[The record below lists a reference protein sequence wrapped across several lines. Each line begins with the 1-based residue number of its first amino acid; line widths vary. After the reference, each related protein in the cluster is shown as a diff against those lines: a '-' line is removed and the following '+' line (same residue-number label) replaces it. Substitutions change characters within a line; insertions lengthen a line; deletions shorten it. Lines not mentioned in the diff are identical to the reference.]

1 MPLAAGV
8 LWLSSTLILVLLTL
22 FGTLPVYRRVAR
34 ESSRGGRRQS
44 ESLQERTSMDAETR
58 VPTATADVAPDEG
71 EPQPEVR
78 DQVYLDDTGI
88 SWRQVVRGGLP
99 GNQYIRVA
107 PHPDFQRIGPGVI
120 TPRAE
125 LHEPHSPGGY
135 VRRFLIGK
143 PIPSAS
149 ELLERVSVPR
159 GLAIFASD
167 NISSSAYATE
177 EIMRVLILASAA
189 ALSLTMPITLAI
201 LTILAIV
208 VISYRQ
214 VIRAYPNGGGSY
226 VVAHE
231 NLGVL
236 PGLTAGAALLTDY
249 ILTVAVS
256 VSAGV
261 TALTSAFPALYMRR
275 VEIALVVVA
284 LMTIVNLRGIT
295 ESGRI
300 FTIPTYVYVVAMLG
314 LIGYGLFRTV
324 TGTLPD
330 YTPPPAWL
338 AAHEAAPLTLLL
350 VLRAFASGSVALTGT
365 EAVSNGVPSFKPPE
379 VRNAQMTL
387 VLMGL
392 LFGTIFLGISF
403 LAGQLAIV
411 PDPEEVESVNSVL
424 TRVLVGE
431 GWFFYLIQFATA
443 LLLVLA
449 ANTAFNGF
457 PRLASVLAQD
467 GYLPRQ
473 FSYRGDR
480 LAFTG
485 GIVVLAVIAGVL
497 IWLYEASVT
506 GLIPLYTVGVFLAFT
521 LSQAGLVR
529 RWWTRRNEE
538 RGWQFLLVL
547 NGAGALATGAVML
560 VVGISKFALGA
571 WMVLVLIPLLV
582 GMMWKI
588 NRHYRGLARAATG
601 VAETPLH
608 PETVRL
614 RTIVPIADL
623 TTPARQALAYAMAT
637 SDADHV
643 VAVHI
648 TDDDEQAEPLRQA
661 WEDSPYRRAQLVII
675 ESPFRSLLSPLMA
688 YIDAMHEAHPSDVIT
703 VVLPEYV
710 PGHWWEHLL
719 HNQTALR
726 IKGALLFRRGVI
738 TANVPYHLRSD

>member
-1 MPLAAGV
+1 MAEPDVRSTSTTVDTEAGDGDRMGADAA
-8 LWLSSTLILVLLTL
+8 T
-22 FGTLPVYRRVAR
+22 
-34 ESSRGGRRQS
+34 
-44 ESLQERTSMDAETR
+44 
-58 VPTATADVAPDEG
+58 G
-71 EPQPEVR
+71 E
-78 DQVYLDDTGI
+78 VYLDDTGL
-88 SWRQVVRGGLP
+88 SWRQVVRGSLL
-99 GNQYIRVA
+99 GNQYIRIA
-107 PHPDFQRIGPGVI
+107 PHPDFQRVGPGVI
-120 TPRAE
+120 TPRPE
-125 LHEPHSPGGY
+125 LHEPHTPGGH
-135 VRRFLIGK
+135 VRRFLLGK
-143 PIPSAS
+143 PIPTAS
-149 ELLERVSVPR
+149 ELMERVSVPR

-177 EIMRVLILASAA
+177 EIMRVLILAGAA

-201 LTILAIV
+201 LAILAIV
-208 VISYRQ
+208 VVSYRQ

-261 TALTSAFPALYMRR
+261 TALTSAFPTLFAHR
-275 VEIALVVVA
+275 VEIALVVLT
-284 LMTIVNLRGIT
+284 LMTIVNLRGIS

-300 FTIPTYVYVVAMLG
+300 FTLPTYIYVVAMLG
-314 LIGYGLFRTV
+314 LIGYGLVRAA

-330 YTPPPAWL
+330 YTPPQAWVD
-338 AAHEAAPLTLLL
+338 AHPAAPLTLLL
-350 VLRAFASGSVALTGT
+350 LLRAFASGSVALTGT

-379 VRNAQMTL
+379 VRNAQITL
-387 VLMGL
+387 VAMGL
-392 LFGTIFLGISF
+392 LFGTIFLGIGF
-403 LAGQLAIV
+403 LAGRLGIV

-424 TRVLVGE
+424 TRALVGE
-431 GWFFYLIQFATA
+431 GWYFYLVQFSTA

-457 PRLASVLAQD
+457 PRLASVLARD
-467 GYLPRQ
+467 RYLPRQ

-480 LAFTG
+480 LAFTS
-485 GIVVLAVIAGVL
+485 GIVVLAVIAGLL
-497 IWLYEASVT
+497 IWLYRASVT

-529 RWWTRRNEE
+529 RWWRLREE
-538 RGWQFLLVL
+538 QSGWQLLLAL
-547 NGAGALATGAVML
+547 NGFGALATGSVML
-560 VVGISKFALGA
+560 VVGVSKFALGA

-582 GMMWKI
+582 GLMWKI
-588 NRHYRGLARAATG
+588 KRHYDDLAATEAG

-614 RTIVPIADL
+614 RTIVPVADL
-623 TTPARQALAYAMAT
+623 SVPARQALAYAMAT
-637 SDADHV
+637 ADADHV
-643 VAVHI
+643 VAVHV
-648 TDDDEQAEPLRQA
+648 TDNEESAESLRA
-661 WEDSPYRRAQLVII
+661 MWERSPYRTARLVII
-675 ESPFRSLLSPLMA
+675 ESPFRSLLSPLLA
-688 YIDAMHEAHPSDVIT
+688 YIDAMHEAHPGDVIT

-726 IKGALLFRRGVI
+726 IKAALLFRRGVI
-738 TANVPYHLRSD
+738 TANVPYHMRGAES

>member
-1 MPLAAGV
+1 MQTETPSETMPGAADSGGV
-8 LWLSSTLILVLLTL
+8 
-22 FGTLPVYRRVAR
+22 
-34 ESSRGGRRQS
+34 
-44 ESLQERTSMDAETR
+44 ESLVDERNR
-58 VPTATADVAPDEG
+58 VF
-71 EPQPEVR
+71 
-78 DQVYLDDTGI
+78 LDDTGL
-88 SWRQVVRGGLP
+88 SWRQVVHGSLP

-120 TPRAE
+120 TPRPEVHA
-125 LHEPHSPGGY
+125 PHTAGGQ
-135 VRRFLIGK
+135 VRRFLFGK

-177 EIMRVLILASAA
+177 EIMRVLILAGAA
-189 ALSLTMPITLAI
+189 ALTLSMPITLAI
-201 LTILAIV
+201 LAILAIV

-236 PGLTAGAALLTDY
+236 PGLTAAAALLTDY

-261 TALTSAFPALYMRR
+261 TALTSAFPALYGRR

-284 LMTIVNLRGIT
+284 LMTVVNLRGIS
-295 ESGRI
+295 ESGRV
-300 FTIPTYVYVVAMLG
+300 FTIPTYVYVFAMLG
-314 LIGYGLFRTV
+314 LLGYGLV
-324 TGTLPD
+324 QAATGTLPE
-330 YTPPPAWL
+330 YTPPPEWI

-350 VLRAFASGSVALTGT
+350 VFRAFASGSVALTGT

-379 VRNAQMTL
+379 VRNAQVTL

-403 LAGQLAIV
+403 LAGQLGIV
-411 PDPEEVESVNSVL
+411 PDPHEVESVNSVL
-424 TRVLVGE
+424 TRALVGE
-431 GWFFYLIQFATA
+431 GWYFYLIQFATA

-467 GYLPRQ
+467 QYLPRQ

-485 GIVVLAVIAGVL
+485 GIVLLAVIAGLL
-497 IWLYEASVT
+497 IWLYQASVT

-529 RWWTRRNEE
+529 RWWTKRNEE

-547 NGAGALATGAVML
+547 NGLGALATGVVML
-560 VVGISKFALGA
+560 VVGVSKFALGA

-588 NRHYRGLARAATG
+588 NRHYGNLAAAQAG
-601 VAETPLH
+601 MAETPLH

-623 TTPARQALAYAMAT
+623 SVPARQALAYAMAT

-643 VAVHI
+643 VAVHV
-648 TDDDEQAEPLRQA
+648 TDDDASAAPLRAA
-661 WEDSPYRRAQLVII
+661 WEECPYRRAQLVII

-710 PGHWWEHLL
+710 PCHWWEHLL

-738 TANVPYHLRSD
+738 TANVPYHMRGE

>member
-1 MPLAAGV
+1 MA
-8 LWLSSTLILVLLTL
+8 TK
-22 FGTLPVYRRVAR
+22 TLPGIVDDGVASGV
-34 ESSRGGRRQS
+34 EPP
-44 ESLQERTSMDAETR
+44 
-58 VPTATADVAPDEG
+58 VEG
-71 EPQPEVR
+71 SNE
-78 DQVYLDDTGI
+78 VYLDDTGL
-88 SWRQVVRGGLP
+88 SWRQVVRGTRP

-107 PHPDFQRIGPGVI
+107 PHPDFYRLGPGVI
-120 TPRAE
+120 TPRPD
-125 LHEPHSPGGY
+125 LHEPHSTGGH
-135 VRRFLIGK
+135 VRRFLLGK

-177 EIMRVLILASAA
+177 EIMRVLILAGAA
-189 ALSLTMPITLAI
+189 ALTLTMPITFAI
-201 LTILAIV
+201 LAILAIV

-231 NLGVL
+231 NLGTL
-236 PGLTAGAALLTDY
+236 AGLTAGAALLTDY

-261 TALTSAFPALYMRR
+261 TALTSAFPALFARR

-284 LMTIVNLRGIT
+284 LMTVVNLRGIS
-295 ESGRI
+295 EAGRV

-314 LIGYGLFRTV
+314 LLGYGLVRAV

-330 YTPPPAWL
+330 YAPPPAWIE
-338 AAHEAAPLTLLL
+338 AHEAAPLTLLL
-350 VLRAFASGSVALTGT
+350 ILRAFASGSVALTGT

-379 VRNAQMTL
+379 VRNAQITL
-387 VLMGL
+387 VAMGA
-392 LFGTIFLGISF
+392 LFATIFLGISF
-403 LAGQLAIV
+403 LAGQLGIV
-411 PDPEEVESVNSVL
+411 PDPHEVESVNSVL
-424 TRVLVGE
+424 TRALVGD
-431 GWFFYLIQFATA
+431 GYYFYLVQFATA
-443 LLLVLA
+443 LILVLA

-457 PRLASVLAQD
+457 PRLASILAQD
-467 GYLPRQ
+467 HYLPRQ

-485 GIVVLAVIAGVL
+485 GIVLLSVIAGLL

-529 RWWTRRNEE
+529 RWWTKRHEE
-538 RGWQFLLVL
+538 RGWQFLLLL
-547 NGAGALATGAVML
+547 NGAGALATGGVML
-560 VVGISKFALGA
+560 VVGVSKFTLGA
-571 WMVLVLIPLLV
+571 WMVLILIPLLV

-588 NRHYRGLARAATG
+588 NRHYDGLAAAEAG
-601 VAETPLH
+601 LAETPLH
-608 PETVRL
+608 PDTVRL
-614 RTIVPIADL
+614 RTIVPIANL
-623 TTPARQALAYAMAT
+623 AVPARQALAYAMAT
-637 SDADHV
+637 SDTDHV

-648 TDDDEQAEPLRQA
+648 TDDEESARALRA
-661 WEDSPYRRAQLVII
+661 SWDASPYRQAQLVVI
-675 ESPFRSLLSPLMA
+675 ESPFRSLLSPLLA

-726 IKGALLFRRGVI
+726 IKGALLFRRGII
-738 TANVPYHLRSD
+738 TANVPYHLRGN

>member
-1 MPLAAGV
+1 
-8 LWLSSTLILVLLTL
+8 
-22 FGTLPVYRRVAR
+22 
-34 ESSRGGRRQS
+34 
-44 ESLQERTSMDAETR
+44 MDLETQ
-58 VPTATADVAPDEG
+58 VPIAPAAPDREDRS
-71 EPQPEVR
+71 E
-78 DQVYLDDTGI
+78 VYLDDTGL
-88 SWRQVVRGGLP
+88 SWRQVVHGGLP

-120 TPRAE
+120 TPRPD
-125 LHEPHSPGGY
+125 LHEPHTPGGHL
-135 VRRFLIGK
+135 RRVLLGK

-177 EIMRVLILASAA
+177 EIMRVLILAGAA
-189 ALSLTMPITLAI
+189 ALTLTMPITFAI
-201 LTILAIV
+201 LAILAIV

-231 NLGVL
+231 NLGTL
-236 PGLTAGAALLTDY
+236 AGLTAGAALLTDY

-261 TALTSAFPALYMRR
+261 TALTSAFPALFDRR

-284 LMTIVNLRGIT
+284 VMTVINLRGIT
-295 ESGRI
+295 ESGRV
-300 FTIPTYVYVVAMLG
+300 FTIPTYVYVFAMLG
-314 LIGYGLFRTV
+314 LLGYGIVRAV

-338 AAHEAAPLTLLL
+338 EAHEAAPLTLLL
-350 VLRAFASGSVALTGT
+350 ILRAFASGSVALTGT

-379 VRNAQMTL
+379 VRNAQVTL
-387 VLMGL
+387 VAMGA
-392 LFGTIFLGISF
+392 LFATIFLGISF
-403 LAGQLAIV
+403 LAGQLGIV

-424 TRVLVGE
+424 TRALVGE
-431 GWFFYLIQFATA
+431 GPYFYLVQFATA
-443 LLLVLA
+443 LILVLA

-457 PRLASVLAQD
+457 PRLASILAQD
-467 GYLPRQ
+467 HYLPRH

-485 GIVVLAVIAGVL
+485 GIIFLSVFAGLL
-497 IWLYEASVT
+497 IWFYDASVT

-529 RWWTRRNEE
+529 RWWTKRSEE
-538 RGWQFLLVL
+538 PGWQVLLLL
-547 NGAGALATGAVML
+547 NGVGALATGAVML
-560 VVGISKFALGA
+560 VVGVSKFSLGA
-571 WMVLVLIPLLV
+571 WMVLVLIPALV

-588 NRHYRGLARAATG
+588 NRHYEGFAAAEGG

-608 PETVRL
+608 PDTVRL
-614 RTIVPIADL
+614 RAIVPIADL
-623 TTPARQALAYAMAT
+623 SVPARQALAYAMAT
-637 SDADHV
+637 ADADHV

-648 TDDDEQAEPLRQA
+648 TDNDESARALRDA
-661 WEDSPYRRAQLVII
+661 WETAPYRRAHLVVI

-738 TANVPYHLRSD
+738 TANVPYHLRVD